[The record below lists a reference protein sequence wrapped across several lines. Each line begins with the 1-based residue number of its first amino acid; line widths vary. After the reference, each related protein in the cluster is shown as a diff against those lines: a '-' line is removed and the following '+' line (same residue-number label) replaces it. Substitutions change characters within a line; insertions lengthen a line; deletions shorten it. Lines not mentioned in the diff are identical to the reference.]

1 MTSYNRANTR
11 RYIFMDLY
19 LAKEVPQGVVETSG
33 RVELWLWVGYA
44 LRRGATDKQ
53 RPNGFR
59 SNVSV
64 STVGLY
70 PGLIARNRLEL
81 GRFAFVA
88 NSLTP

>member
-1 MTSYNRANTR
+1 MVASGR
-11 RYIFMDLY
+11 
-19 LAKEVPQGVVETSG
+19 KVSWGTSG
-33 RVELWLWVGYA
+33 RVEMWLWVGYA

-70 PGLIARNRLEL
+70 PGLIARIEGGTWYQRWRPV
-81 GRFAFVA
+81 GHVY
-88 NSLTP
+88 SLLFD